1 MLKDLKQ
8 IKESFEIAD
17 ISNKI
22 QAVID
27 YVCDEQERL
36 EDLRDYYREN
46 NQVLGEKQ
54 TNDNM
59 KSNFIIVST
68 LLSVIRDYESELD
81 DIDTV
86 IKNASSD
93 VNSLATKSDNAK

>member
-86 IKNASSD
+86 FKNASSD
-93 VNSLATKSDNAK
+93 MNSLATKSDNA

>member
-1 MLKDLKQ
+1 MIKDLKQ

-36 EDLRDYYREN
+36 EDLRNYYKEH
-46 NQVLGEKQ
+46 NQVVGEKQ
-54 TNDNM
+54 TNDNV

-68 LLSVIRDYESELD
+68 LLSVIRDYESELS

-86 IKNASSD
+86 IKRASSAKFGD
-93 VNSLATKSDNAK
+93 GTDNA

>member
-1 MLKDLKQ
+1 MVKDLKQ
-8 IKESFEIAD
+8 IKASIETAD

-27 YVCDEQERL
+27 YVCAEQEGL
-36 EDLRDYYREN
+36 EELRDYYREN
-46 NQVLGEKQ
+46 NQVVGEKR

-68 LLSVIRDYESELD
+68 LLSVIRDYESELN
-81 DIDTV
+81 DIDIV
-86 IKNASSD
+86 IEKASSD
-93 VNSLATKSDNAK
+93 MNSLATKSDNA